1 LGATTYYFRT
11 EFLFD
16 GDAAMSALSLNTLVD
31 DGAVFYLNGEEV
43 YLQNMP
49 AGPVV
54 HTTLAL
60 GEVANPVS
68 LTTDIPIPTEH
79 LVTGTN
85 LLAVELHTSGPAD
98 TDMLMGVELHATEI
112 PLQSIEQIDMAFNE
126 VPAASTDP
134 FWVELVNY
142 GDTELVLDGYV
153 LASST
158 DAEYVLSA
166 QTLPSGD
173 YLVLDESQ
181 FGFDVAD
188 GDRLYLYNSDRS
200 LVAAAIEVKLSGRGR
215 LPEGTGPWLR
225 PDVETPGAVN
235 SFALHEEIVINE
247 IMYHHAPIL
256 PTSGTPPLVDTEIW
270 VPFSAN
276 WRHTDDEIVDPETP
290 VDPGLNWDDVS
301 HVVDNAAWFE
311 HAAPLSF
318 ETSALPL
325 AINTTFGNPQAN
337 DSFVTTYYFETDLVR
352 TQQQID
358 ALDELTLQYMVDDG
372 AVFYLNGQEIHR
384 FGMPAGTPDFDTLTT
399 PFAVGNAALSS
410 EIVVSKDALL
420 AAPAVNR
427 LSVEVHQGSTNS
439 SDVVFAA
446 QLSGRTIIDPGT
458 PGTPLVDDPEEWIE
472 LHNRTGNAV
481 DLTGWKLEDAVDFDF
496 PAGTQI
502 AAGGYLVV
510 AKDAVALQQE
520 YPAIANVMI
529 GDFGGRLNN
538 SNDRIVLTDAA
549 GNPADVVEYYD
560 GGRWPGTAD
569 GDGPSLELRDA
580 EADNN
585 RAEVWAASDEAAES
599 LWQTYSYRATAANLP
614 NNAPSQWKEFVFGM
628 LEAGEILI
636 DDVSV
641 VEDPDGTATEL
652 LQNGSFDSGDT
663 SWRLLGN
670 HGSHGRT
677 QVIGDPLEPLNN
689 VLHLVATG
697 RTEHMHNHV
706 ETTLANG
713 AVVTSGK
720 TYEISFRAKWLS
732 GSNQLHTRLYF
743 NRAAQVTVLDVPQQ
757 PGTPGAAN
765 SQAVANIGPTYA
777 GMTHG
782 PTVPKPGEDV
792 TVSVMATDP
801 DGVADMK
808 LWYAVA
814 GGAWTSTVMA
824 DTGDGN
830 FAGTIPAQLGGQVV
844 QFYVAGQDNLGAMST
859 YPAEGEDSRA
869 LVKFDD
875 GAADGAP
882 SHTVRIIMTAADSNW
897 MHTFTNVQSNDRLG
911 ATVVYNEQ
919 TVYYDVGVRLRASQR
934 MRHHDELLGFNVKF
948 APDHLFR
955 GVHPSIVVDRSG
967 DHGGKGGRQNE
978 IVLKHAIQ
986 HAGGIPGMYD
996 DVIRVLAPRS
1006 VNSGSAML
1014 LMARYGDEYLD
1025 SQYENGSDGDL
1036 YKYELIYYP
1045 TTTNTGTPEGLK
1057 NPQPDIVVG
1066 MPIADQGSNEEAY
1079 RWNFLIR
1086 NLVTADDFE
1095 PIMELARTFSLD
1107 DAAFFARVD
1116 EVIDVDQWLRS
1127 FAIIALSGDRDSY
1140 IAGTAGDFPHNAFL
1154 YKRPEDARVLLF
1166 PWDNDA
1172 AWFNASNSTLTA
1184 NADLQRLITQPA
1196 YQRAYYGHLHDII
1209 STTYNAAY
1217 LGDWTAHYGSL
1228 AGQDFGGVL
1237 SYIDQRSS
1245 YALGQIN
1252 TVIAPAAFEITT
1264 ADPLDVGAASTAT
1277 IAGNGWVNVREIRLT
1292 GSDQPLEVTWNTE
1305 TGWQATIPV
1314 DNSTGEVIVEAYD
1327 FQGKLIGTDSITI
1340 TSTAPMPILNQ
1351 LRISEL
1357 HYHPADPSPAELA
1370 AGHADQDDFEFIELE
1385 NIAAVTLD
1393 LTDVEFVQVAV
1404 GQEVEGISF
1413 DFASGAI
1420 TSLAPGERVLVVEDL
1435 DAFEFRYGL
1444 GFPVAGQWS
1453 GGLKNSSE
1461 MITLSTTSGVIQQFT
1476 YDDGWHPTTDG
1487 DGFSLHIVNA
1497 NNPDLSVWGQ
1507 AIGWMPSADIG
1518 GSPGA
1523 SEVIGVAGDYNG
1535 DGITDAA
1542 DLAVWESNFGS
1553 TTNLAADGN
1562 HSGIIDAADYLVWR
1576 NNLGSALGG
1585 SAAVELRSTAT
1596 AAPLDPVN
1604 DVTWDATGARSGT
1617 PSQLRTP
1624 RAAGTSAM
1632 VFEASSHDLKLTVDA
1647 VFDEDSN
1654 GSISFRPPGAL
1665 KPKGKSVPRSDAT
1678 TEEHRV
1684 SRVADQR
1691 TQIID
1696 RLYSLTSGRRRF
1708 AWYLE
1713 AELLEV
1719 SLDDVIKFVNLFE
1732 KE

>member
-1 LGATTYYFRT
+1 MQLFSIFHFRSQLLGFC
-11 EFLFD
+11 
-16 GDAAMSALSLNTLVD
+16 LSNYVL
-31 DGAVFYLNGEEV
+31 
-43 YLQNMP
+43 M
-49 AGPVV
+49 
-54 HTTLAL
+54 
-60 GEVANPVS
+60 
-68 LTTDIPIPTEH
+68 DIPIPTEH

-98 TDMLMGVELHATEI
+98 TDMLMGAELHATEI

-126 VPAASTDP
+126 VPAAGTEP

-142 GDTELVLDGYV
+142 
-153 LASST
+153 
-158 DAEYVLSA
+158 
-166 QTLPSGD
+166 
-173 YLVLDESQ
+173 
-181 FGFDVAD
+181 

-247 IMYHHAPIL
+247 IMYHHMPIL
-256 PTSGTPPLVDTEIW
+256 PTSGTPPLYDTEIW

-276 WRHTDDEIVDPETP
+276 WRHTDDEIIDPETP
-290 VDPGLNWDDVS
+290 VDPGLNWDNVS

-311 HAAPLSF
+311 HAAPLGF

-325 AINTTFGNPQAN
+325 ALNTTFGNPQAN

-399 PFAVGNAALSS
+399 PFVVNNAALSS

-427 LSVEVHQGSTNS
+427 LSVEVHQGGTNS

-458 PGTPLVDDPEEWIE
+458 PGTPFVDDPGEWIE

-481 DLTGWKLEDAVDFDF
+481 DLTGWKLEDAVDFDI
-496 PAGTQI
+496 PPGTQI

-510 AKDAVALQQE
+510 AKDAAALQQE
-520 YPAIANVMI
+520 YPAIANVVI
-529 GDFGGRLNN
+529 GDFGRRLNN

-569 GDGPSLELRDA
+569 GDGPSLELRNA

-585 RAEVWAASDEAAES
+585 TAEVWAASDEAAES

-636 DDVSV
+636 DDISV

-677 QVIGDPLEPLNN
+677 QVIGDPLEQRNN

-697 RTEHMHNHV
+697 QTEHMHNHV

-713 AVVTSGK
+713 AVVNSGK

-743 NRAAQVTVLDVPQQ
+743 NRAAQVTVLDVPPQ

-782 PTVPKPGEDV
+782 PTVPKPGQDV

-814 GGAWTSTVMA
+814 GGGWTSTVMA
-824 DTGDGN
+824 DAGDGN

-882 SHTVRIIMTAADSNW
+882 AHTVRIIMMPIDSTW
-897 MHTFTNVQSNDRLG
+897 MHRSTNVQSNDRLG

-934 MRHHDELLGFNVKF
+934 FRFNDGWVGFNIKF

-955 GVHPSIVVDRSG
+955 GVHPSIVIDRSG

-1025 SQYENGSDGDL
+1025 SQYENGSAGDL

-1057 NPQPDIVVG
+1057 NPTPDIVVG

-1127 FAIIALSGDRDSY
+1127 FAINALSGDRDSY
-1140 IAGTAGDFPHNAFL
+1140 AAGTNLHNGFF
-1154 YKRPEDARVLLF
+1154 YKRPEDGRMLLL
-1166 PWDNDA
+1166 PWDMDA
-1172 AWFNASNSTLTA
+1172 AWYNASNATLTP
-1184 NADLQRLITQPA
+1184 NTDLRRLITQPA
-1196 YQRAYYGHLHDII
+1196 YQRAYYGHIHDII

-1217 LGDWTAHYGSL
+1217 LGDWTDHYGTL
-1228 AGQDFGGVL
+1228 AGQNFGGVL
-1237 SYIDQRSS
+1237 SYINQRSN
-1245 YALGQIN
+1245 YALGRVN
-1252 TVIAPAAFEITT
+1252 TVITPVAFEITT
-1264 ADPLDVGAASTAT
+1264 ADPLNVGAASTAT
-1277 IAGNGWVNVREIRLT
+1277 IGGNGWVNVREIRLI
-1292 GSDQPLEVTWNTE
+1292 GSDQPLEVTWNTD

-1327 FQGKLIGTDSITI
+1327 FQGELIGADSITI
-1340 TSTAPMPILNQ
+1340 TSTAPMPILDQ

-1357 HYHPADPSPAELA
+1357 HYHPADPSPMELA
-1370 AGHADQDDFEFIELE
+1370 AGHLDQDDFEFIELV
-1385 NIAAVTLD
+1385 NVDNLTLD

-1404 GQEVEGISF
+1404 GQVVEGVSF

-1420 TSLAPGERVLVVEDL
+1420 TSLAPGERVLVVENL
-1435 DAFEFRYGL
+1435 DAFEVRYGQGL
-1444 GFPVAGQWS
+1444 PVAGQWS

-1476 YDDGWHPTTDG
+1476 YDDSWHPTTDG
-1487 DGFSLHIVNA
+1487 DGFSMQIVDA
-1497 NNPDLSVWGQ
+1497 NNADLSVWGQ

-1518 GSPGA
+1518 GSPGT

-1535 DGITDAA
+1535 DGIIDAA

-1553 TTNLAADGN
+1553 TANLAADAN
-1562 HSGIIDAADYLVWR
+1562 RNGIIDGVDFLVWQRSSQSPGTIGDFNLNGIVEDTDLAVWESNFGSTTALAADANLNGIIEGADNLVWI

-1604 DVTWDATGARSGT
+1604 EPNRDEVGNRAGFLSVLAGQGFSRNVDRPTILPPRIHNGLAASDHDAALIAVLSKQTAKP
-1617 PSQLRTP
+1617 PS
-1624 RAAGTSAM
+1624 
-1632 VFEASSHDLKLTVDA
+1632 DLVETVDRLCRACRDDAEDWDPNLLDA
-1647 VFDEDSN
+1647 VWLDWDSQ
-1654 GSISFRPPGAL
+1654 
-1665 KPKGKSVPRSDAT
+1665 SDVAT
-1678 TEEHRV
+1678 M
-1684 SRVADQR
+1684 
-1691 TQIID
+1691 
-1696 RLYSLTSGRRRF
+1696 
-1708 AWYLE
+1708 
-1713 AELLEV
+1713 LL
-1719 SLDDVIKFVNLFE
+1719 
-1732 KE
+1732 